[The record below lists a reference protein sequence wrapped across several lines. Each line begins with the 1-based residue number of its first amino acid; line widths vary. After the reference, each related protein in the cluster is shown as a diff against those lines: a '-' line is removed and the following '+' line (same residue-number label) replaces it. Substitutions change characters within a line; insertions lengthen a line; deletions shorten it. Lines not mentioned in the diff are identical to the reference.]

1 MFFGLPKCFVVCNER
16 VVVKKRVKAR
26 PSVTKGPAPTFGSLA
41 FPLLRVFLL
50 AMVGVVASAYGLWRY
65 YAVPRPS
72 MRAKAP
78 MHAPSEP
85 PPNEIPIEIE

>member
-1 MFFGLPKCFVVCNER
+1 MKT
-16 VVVKKRVKAR
+16 R
-26 PSVTKGPAPTFGSLA
+26 PSVTKGPAPSFGSLA
-41 FPLLRVFLL
+41 FPMVRVFLL
-50 AMVGVVASAYGLWRY
+50 AMVGVVAAAYGLWRY

-78 MHAPSEP
+78 MQAPAGP